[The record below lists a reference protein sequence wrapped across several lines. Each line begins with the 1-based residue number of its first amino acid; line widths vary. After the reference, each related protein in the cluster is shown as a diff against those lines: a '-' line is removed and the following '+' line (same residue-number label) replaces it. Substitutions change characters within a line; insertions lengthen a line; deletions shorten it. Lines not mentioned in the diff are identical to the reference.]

1 LVSNVNLKRE
11 DLVRQLRHEL
21 VSIALPPGPAKLIG
35 DENCFPPLTPA
46 ENWTPKHRSV
56 HKVLT
61 DLCPA
66 TVLDL
71 GSGQGWYSHLA
82 ASLGSSVV
90 AVDVDDRRV
99 AYCYQEA
106 RKKDLSILPLVMDI
120 RYPSPGHGICNQ
132 VIAPAL
138 QRLACEMVLALS
150 VVHLLVF
157 DQNLTFEQTCQT
169 FAAFATKWLLVEFAF
184 RKDWEVRQRWS
195 DWYPWYTLENF
206 IDVLKK
212 QFRSVNPIPS
222 HPASRVLLLC
232 EK

>member
-1 LVSNVNLKRE
+1 M
-11 DLVRQLRHEL
+11 RQLRHEL
-21 VSIALPPGPAKLIG
+21 VSIAQPPGSTKPIG
-35 DENCFPPLTPA
+35 DENCFLPLTPA
-46 ENWTPKHRSV
+46 ENWTSKHRSV

-71 GSGQGWYSHLA
+71 GSGPGWYSQLA

-120 RYPSPGHGICNQ
+120 RYPSPGHGTCNQ

-138 QRLACEMVLALS
+138 QRLPCEMVLALS
-150 VVHLLVF
+150 LVDLLIF
-157 DQNLTFEQTCQT
+157 DQNLTFEQMCQT
-169 FAAFATKWLLVEFAF
+169 FAAFAKKWLLVEFA
-184 RKDWEVRQRWS
+184 DCEDSEVRQRWS
-195 DWYPWYTLENF
+195 KWRSWYTRENF
-206 IDVLKK
+206 LDALHK
-212 QFRSVNPIPS
+212 QFRRISTIPS